1 MRILKRRILKGNVGR
16 IKGRDKRELLIKIFY
31 NWRFEKT
38 RRILS
43 KIVNCLKIISHI
55 IKNKLCKKPFDKVK
69 QSKIIKEHQFFYQK
83 EREKN
88 KNNNKDMLRNILNK
102 WRNKGTK
109 INIKDLKLNFVSK
122 LKKDIK
128 KSKSKILMKYLTRWK
143 LYNKILLDYKFSK
156 GLNLIDNY
164 A

>member
-1 MRILKRRILKGNVGR
+1 
-16 IKGRDKRELLIKIFY
+16 
-31 NWRFEKT
+31 
-38 RRILS
+38 
-43 KIVNCLKIISHI
+43 
-55 IKNKLCKKPFDKVK
+55 
-69 QSKIIKEHQFFYQK
+69 
-83 EREKN
+83 
-88 KNNNKDMLRNILNK
+88 MLRNILNK

-109 INIKDLKLNFVSK
+109 INIKDLKSNFVSK